1 MALISCKEC
10 GKDVSDTVKTCPNC
24 GFRLKKEIGNFKAIV
39 LLALIGVAGIFMA
52 LLLAPLLGSRTE
64 YEVSAYEKCKTMI
77 KMDSA
82 NPENVEIEDVN
93 GVVNGSEVTY
103 VWSPLTLR
111 LQNQYGALV
120 GSSATCIIN
129 TDTNDVTKFYPP
141 SLHL

>member
-10 GKDVSDTVKTCPNC
+10 GKDVSDTVKACPNC

-39 LLALIGVAGIFMA
+39 LVALIGVAGVFIA

-64 YEVSAYEKCKTMI
+64 YEVSAYEKCKAMI

-82 NPENVEIEDVN
+82 NPENAEIEDVN
-93 GVVNGSEVTY
+93 GIVNGSEVTY
-103 VWSPLTLR
+103 GWSPLTLR

-141 SLHL
+141 SLH